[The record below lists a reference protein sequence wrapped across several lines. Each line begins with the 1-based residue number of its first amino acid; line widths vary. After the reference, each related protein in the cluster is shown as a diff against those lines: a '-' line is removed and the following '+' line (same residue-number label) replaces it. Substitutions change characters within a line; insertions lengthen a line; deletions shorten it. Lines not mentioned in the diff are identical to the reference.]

1 MYLQSVLVDEEIAA
15 VTMGDAGKTSRRSA
29 EEKERSG

>member
-1 MYLQSVLVDEEIAA
+1 MYLQSLIVDEEIAA
-15 VTMGDAGKTSRRSA
+15 VTKGDAGKISRRSA

>member
-15 VTMGDAGKTSRRSA
+15 VTMGDAGKSSGGSA